1 MNLSLPRDV
10 APGVRLV
17 AWRIVEFTFHALEGQ
32 GKGGFDVY
40 PEIRVTK
47 NVQGQNEGHL
57 TLTMNFFG
65 EGPQGFAI
73 HLVAEGTFVGE
84 GLEVEKFASL
94 CRTQGAALL
103 VHPLR
108 QFVQEFLSRVYS

>member
-1 MNLSLPRDV
+1 VNLSLPRDV
-10 APGVRLV
+10 TPGVRLT
-17 AWRIVEFTFHALEGQ
+17 AWRIVEFTFKALEEQ
-32 GKGGFDVY
+32 DKGGFDVY
-40 PEIRVTK
+40 PEIRVSK
-47 NVQGQNEGHL
+47 NPQGQHEGRL

-65 EGPQGFAI
+65 EGQQGFAV

-84 GLEVEKFASL
+84 GLEAEKFATV